1 MTIDL
6 QLAKRI
12 TDVINSWDTT
22 SELINVDEALE
33 FNQINLHTIGDWE
46 AYGFQNGENTSVIWV
61 ERGSIFK
68 DEKEELTFYT
78 HQTKNI
84 PWIPSDSTEIADVI
98 NFHIEEIKNH
108 LSESKNEFDREILKE
123 ILEITPEQALEV
135 TPILKSRNGG
145 DDVYAYQVCRS
156 TIFIK
161 IVEYEEEV
169 NLYSKLVHMY

>member
-6 QLAKRI
+6 NLASRI
-12 TDVINSWDTT
+12 TNLINSWDTT

-33 FNQINLHTIGDWE
+33 FNQIRLHPISGWE

-61 ERGSIFK
+61 ERGNIFK
-68 DEKEELTFYT
+68 GEEELSFFT

-108 LSESKNEFDREILKE
+108 LSESKKEFDREISKE

-145 DDVYAYQVCRS
+145 DDVYAYQVYRS